1 MIENSEDS
9 FGNFAGEEKESDNV
23 LKDIEVLAC
32 FISQDQEGNNNLM
45 LFLNFRAASS
55 SSLSSF
61 VEREETRIPMSSQ
74 GRVHH
79 VASEH
84 KDVKS

>member
-32 FISQDQEGNNNLM
+32 FISQDREGNNNPT
-45 LFLNFRAASS
+45 LFLPQFPSGVFFVFVFFRGTRRNEDPRELNKVGCIMLH
-55 SSLSSF
+55 LS
-61 VEREETRIPMSSQ
+61 I
-74 GRVHH
+74 
-79 VASEH
+79 
-84 KDVKS
+84 KI